1 MAADI
6 RKIVVVLDETRTEQG
21 RAVAPPIRRAV
32 AAAVIAN
39 PFAGRY
45 VEDLAPLIEIG
56 AELGELLIARAVAA
70 LGIDGAAVQS
80 YGKAAAVGE
89 DGELEH
95 AAALLHPTM
104 GRPIRAAIGGGAALI
119 PSAKKRGGPGVSL
132 DVPLGYKDA
141 AYVRSH
147 FDAIE
152 IRITDAPRAGE
163 ILVAVAATD
172 GGRPLPR
179 IGGLTVDGARQE
191 LAGPIPV
198 APGS

>member
-1 MAADI
+1 MKAEI
-6 RKIVVVLDETRTEQG
+6 RKIVVLLDETLTEQG
-21 RAVAPPIRRAV
+21 RLVTPPIRRAV

-45 VEDLAPLIEIG
+45 VEDLAPLMEIG
-56 AELGELLIARAVAA
+56 AELGGLLIARAVAA
-70 LGIDGAAVQS
+70 LGIDGALVQS

-95 AAALLHPTM
+95 AAAILHPTM
-104 GRPIRAAIGGGAALI
+104 GGPIRAALGGGAALI
-119 PSAKKRGGPGVSL
+119 PSAKKRGGPGVTL
-132 DVPLGYKDA
+132 DVPLGHKDA

-152 IRITDAPRAGE
+152 IRIGDAPRADE

-179 IGGLTVDGARQE
+179 IGGLTVDAIVGADGLR
-191 LAGPIPV
+191 
-198 APGS
+198 